1 MMYIKIFE
9 DFADGRNFISLC
21 QKLIGDSDIWERNR
35 DKVEGINPKLTL
47 KQVNNPGVEA
57 SFDSHASSPDDIV
70 IEVGPGNTDDATL
83 AHELVHALQF
93 IERGE
98 LDIFTQDATREFG
111 ALSDAEVWEDF
122 MLAIY
127 MSDELESEAQK
138 AELKYG
144 MQKTQ
149 KHVIDWIKMNTPE
162 KVDKQ
167 IAVLTPLENEFDLE
181 SFDEFPD
188 LWVSAYIN
196 YAGAGT
202 DKYLEELKNKSM
214 LEFIAYYYLKFS
226 ALVQYIES

>member
-1 MMYIKIFE
+1 MIHTKIFE
-9 DFADGRNFISLC
+9 DFTDGRNFILLC
-21 QKLIGDSDIWERNR
+21 QKLIGDSDIWQRNR
-35 DKVEGINPKLTL
+35 NKVEDINPKLTL
-47 KQVNNPGVEA
+47 KQINNLGVEA
-57 SFDSHASSPDDIV
+57 SFDSHASSSDDIV

-98 LDIFTQDATREFG
+98 LDIFTQDATREFN

-127 MSDELESEAQK
+127 MSDELEAEAQK
-138 AELKYG
+138 VELKYG

-167 IAVLTPLENEFDLE
+167 IAMLTPLVNEFDLE
-181 SFDEFPD
+181 SFAEFPD

-196 YAGAGT
+196 YAGVGT
-202 DKYLEELKNKSM
+202 DRYLEELKNKSM
-214 LEFIAYYYLKFS
+214 LEFIAYYHIKFS
-226 ALVQYIES
+226 ALVQYLES

>member
-1 MMYIKIFE
+1 MMHIKIFE

-35 DKVEGINPKLTL
+35 DKAEVINPKLTL

-57 SFDSHASSPDDIV
+57 SFDSHASSSNDIV

-98 LDIFTQDATREFG
+98 LDIFTQDATREFS
-111 ALSDAEVWEDF
+111 AISDAEVWEDF

-127 MSDELESEAQK
+127 MSDELEAEAQK

-167 IAVLTPLENEFDLE
+167 IAMLTPLENEFDLE

-196 YAGAGT
+196 YAGMGT
-202 DKYLEELKNKSM
+202 DRYLEELQNKSM

-226 ALVQYIES
+226 ALVQYLES

>member
-1 MMYIKIFE
+1 MMHIKIFE
-9 DFADGRNFISLC
+9 DFTNGRNFISLC

-35 DKVEGINPKLTL
+35 DRVEVINPKLTL
-47 KQVNNPGVEA
+47 KQVNNPVVGA
-57 SFDSHASSPDDIV
+57 SFDSHASSTDDIV

-98 LDIFTQDATREFG
+98 LDIFTQDATREFS

-167 IAVLTPLENEFDLE
+167 IAMLTPLPNEFGLDG
-181 SFDEFPD
+181 FNEFPD
-188 LWVSAYIN
+188 LWVSSYIN
-196 YAGAGT
+196 YTGEGT
-202 DKYLEELKNKSM
+202 NKYLEELKNKSM

-226 ALVQYIES
+226 ELLQYLEA

>member
-1 MMYIKIFE
+1 MMHIKIFE

-35 DKVEGINPKLTL
+35 DKAEVINPKLTL
-47 KQVNNPGVEA
+47 KQVNSPGVEA
-57 SFDSHASSPDDIV
+57 SFDSHASSSNDIV

-83 AHELVHALQF
+83 SHELVHALQF

-98 LDIFTQDATREFG
+98 LDIFTQDATREFS
-111 ALSDAEVWEDF
+111 AISDAEVWEDF

-127 MSDELESEAQK
+127 MSDELEAEAQK

-167 IAVLTPLENEFDLE
+167 IAMLTPLENEFDLE

-196 YAGAGT
+196 YAGEGT
-202 DKYLEELKNKSM
+202 DKYLEELKDKSM

-226 ALVQYIES
+226 ALVQYLES

>member
-1 MMYIKIFE
+1 MMHIKIFE

-35 DKVEGINPKLTL
+35 DKAEVINPKLTL

-57 SFDSHASSPDDIV
+57 SFDSHASSSNDIV

-83 AHELVHALQF
+83 SHELVHALQF

-98 LDIFTQDATREFG
+98 LDIFTQDATREFS
-111 ALSDAEVWEDF
+111 AISDAEVWEDF

-127 MSDELESEAQK
+127 MSDELEAEAQK

-167 IAVLTPLENEFDLE
+167 ISMLTPSENEFDLE

-196 YAGAGT
+196 YAGPGT
-202 DKYLEELKNKSM
+202 DKYLEELKDKSM

-226 ALVQYIES
+226 ALVQYLES